1 MYKPTISAL
10 MLIALG
16 SISFSTQSQTFDVVQ
31 TIQNNTAG
39 FSGLDNP
46 RQLRFNHQGTQAV
59 AVSGDDNAVV
69 IFTLNANKQLVQD
82 QLFQSSD
89 AHPLLLTGASDAVF
103 VNNNLILNT
112 SFYDG
117 ALNVFAKDK
126 AGKFNLVQTFS
137 DEVSYKVVFD
147 PTKNASAHDNLSLF
161 APWKIRLSDD
171 KRYAFIP
178 SYKSNTVTAF
188 RITPANSV
196 TWLGPIDSAKQTDMA
211 GPVDVL
217 VSKEANALIVAGYEG
232 DVITLWQQTKGT
244 YAVKQRI
251 VKDDTNLLALSKPQ
265 ALVASSD
272 FTVFYVAAAGS
283 NSILAFERQ
292 QNGQYHLLQ
301 IIDADQVGK
310 PLDGVSSLLLTP
322 DGKRLY
328 AASESS
334 SGIAEFSVNA
344 TGKLTHTVTIDDLT
358 NPLANISALAFVTD
372 PNHLAVSLAKQD
384 TIKILKMRK
393 Q

>member
-16 SISFSTQSQTFDVVQ
+16 SISFSAQSQTFDVVQ
-31 TIQNNTAG
+31 TIQNNTAE

-69 IFTLNANKQLVQD
+69 TFTLNANKHLVQD

-117 ALNVFAKDK
+117 AL
-126 AGKFNLVQTFS
+126 
-137 DEVSYKVVFD
+137 
-147 PTKNASAHDNLSLF
+147 
-161 APWKIRLSDD
+161 
-171 KRYAFIP
+171 
-178 SYKSNTVTAF
+178 
-188 RITPANSV
+188 
-196 TWLGPIDSAKQTDMA
+196 
-211 GPVDVL
+211 DVL
-217 VSKEANALIVAGYEG
+217 VNKEANALIVAGYEG
-232 DVITLWQQTKGT
+232 DVITLWQQAQGT
-244 YAVKQRI
+244 YTVKQRI

-301 IIDADQVGK
+301 TIDANQVGK
-310 PLDGVSSLLLTP
+310 PLNGVSTLLLAP
-322 DGKRLY
+322 DGKRLF

-334 SGIAEFSVNA
+334 SGIAEFSVTA
-344 TGKLTHTVTIDDLT
+344 TGKLTHIATFDDLT

-384 TIKILKMRK
+384 SIKILKIRK
-393 Q
+393 

>member
-117 ALNVFAKDK
+117 ALNVFAK
-126 AGKFNLVQTFS
+126 
-137 DEVSYKVVFD
+137 E
-147 PTKNASAHDNLSLF
+147 
-161 APWKIRLSDD
+161 
-171 KRYAFIP
+171 
-178 SYKSNTVTAF
+178 
-188 RITPANSV
+188 
-196 TWLGPIDSAKQTDMA
+196 
-211 GPVDVL
+211 
-217 VSKEANALIVAGYEG
+217 
-232 DVITLWQQTKGT
+232 
-244 YAVKQRI
+244 
-251 VKDDTNLLALSKPQ
+251 
-265 ALVASSD
+265 
-272 FTVFYVAAAGS
+272 
-283 NSILAFERQ
+283 
-292 QNGQYHLLQ
+292 
-301 IIDADQVGK
+301 
-310 PLDGVSSLLLTP
+310 
-322 DGKRLY
+322 
-328 AASESS
+328 
-334 SGIAEFSVNA
+334 
-344 TGKLTHTVTIDDLT
+344 
-358 NPLANISALAFVTD
+358 
-372 PNHLAVSLAKQD
+372 
-384 TIKILKMRK
+384 
-393 Q
+393 

>member
-10 MLIALG
+10 LLIALG
-16 SISFSTQSQTFDVVQ
+16 SISFSAQSQTFDVVQ
-31 TIQNNTAG
+31 IIQNNTAG

-46 RQLRFNHQGTQAV
+46 RQLRFNRQGTQAV

-69 IFTLNANKQLVQD
+69 TFTLDANKQLVQD

-89 AHPLLLTGASDAVF
+89 AQPLLLTGASDAVF
-103 VNNNLILNT
+103 VNSNLILNT

-126 AGKFNLVQTFS
+126 TGKFNLVQTFS

-147 PTKNASAHDNLSLF
+147 PTKNASAHDTLSLF
-161 APWKIRLSDD
+161 APWKISLSGD
-171 KRYAFIP
+171 KRYAFVP

-188 RITPANSV
+188 RITPTNSV
-196 TWLGPIDSAKQTDMA
+196 TWLGPIDSAEQTDMG

-232 DVITLWQQTKGT
+232 DVVTLWQQTKGT
-244 YAVKQRI
+244 YTVKQRI
-251 VKDDTNLLALSKPQ
+251 VKNDTNLLALSKPQ

-301 IIDADQVGK
+301 TIDANQVGK
-310 PLDGVSSLLLTP
+310 PLNGVSTLLLAA
-322 DGKRLY
+322 DGKRLF

-334 SGIAEFSVNA
+334 SGIAEFSVTA
-344 TGKLTHTVTIDDLT
+344 TGKLTHIATFDDLT
-358 NPLANISALAFVTD
+358 NPLTNISALAFVTD
-372 PNHLAVSLAKQD
+372 ANHLAVSLAKQD
-384 TIKILKMRK
+384 TIKILKIRK
-393 Q
+393 